1 MLATDTNVSSFAKS
15 DFVNVD
21 IVSGSI
27 PLILTKL
34 FAPWCAWFGWITSMM
49 LPVLISL
56 VGTESAPTVIAA
68 LLLSTRA
75 VLVSL
80 FAP

>member
-1 MLATDTNVSSFAKS
+1 MLATDTRVASFAKS

-27 PLILTKL
+27 PLILTIL
-34 FAPWCAWFGWITSMM
+34 FAPWCAWLGWITSIT
-49 LPVLISL
+49 LPALISL
-56 VGTESAPTVIAA
+56 IGTESDAA
-68 LLLSTRA
+68 VTSVRT

-80 FAP
+80 LEFP